1 MIGIKSFGRSILSS
15 MEQTVSNQTLGLDER
30 LSGYLQSVGVRE
42 PLVLQQLR
50 SHNAEYPQ
58 GHMQICPE
66 QGQFMAMLVKL
77 ISAKYIL
84 EVGVFTGYSSL
95 AMALA
100 LPDEGSIVACDVSA
114 EATDI
119 ARKYWQQAGVAHK
132 IDLRIA
138 PALDTL
144 QALLATGASETF
156 DLAFID
162 ADKANYPK
170 YYELC
175 LKLVRS
181 SGLILIDNVLWYGRV
196 ADPEVI
202 DQRTRILRE
211 LNAKIHQDQRVEL
224 VMLPIGDGL
233 TVARKI

>member
-1 MIGIKSFGRSILSS
+1 MSNKTIGLNNQLSA
-15 MEQTVSNQTLGLDER
+15 
-30 LSGYLQSVGVRE
+30 YLRSVGVRE
-42 PLVLQQLR
+42 SEVLQQLR
-50 SHNAEYPQ
+50 AHNTEYPQ

-77 ISAKYIL
+77 VAAKYIL

-95 AMALA
+95 VMAKAM
-100 LPDEGSIVACDVSA
+100 PDEGRMVACDVSI
-114 EATDI
+114 EATDV
-119 ARKYWQQAGVAHK
+119 AQKYWQQAGVAHK

-144 QALLATGASETF
+144 EGLLATGAGGKF

-162 ADKANYPK
+162 ADKANYPE

-175 LKLVRS
+175 LELVRS
-181 SGLILIDNVLWYGRV
+181 GGVILIDNVLWYGRV
-196 ADPEVI
+196 ADPEVV
-202 DQRTRILRE
+202 DKRTTILRD
-211 LNAKIHQDQRVEL
+211 LNLKIHQDQRVEL

-233 TVARKI
+233 TMVRKI

>member
-1 MIGIKSFGRSILSS
+1 M
-15 MEQTVSNQTLGLDER
+15 SNKTLGLDDR
-30 LSGYLQSVGVRE
+30 LSDYLRSVGVRE
-42 PLVLQQLR
+42 PEVLQQLR
-50 SHNAEYPQ
+50 SHNAGYPQ

-77 ISAKYIL
+77 VAAKYIL

-95 AMALA
+95 VMALA
-100 LPDEGSIVACDVSA
+100 MPEEGQMVACDVSVDA
-114 EATDI
+114 ADV

-144 QALLATGASETF
+144 QGLLVAGSGGKF

-162 ADKANYPK
+162 ADKANYPG

-175 LKLVRS
+175 LELVRS
-181 SGLILIDNVLWYGRV
+181 GGVILIDNVLWYGRV
-196 ADPEVI
+196 ADPDVT
-202 DQRTRILRE
+202 DKRTSILRD
-211 LNAKIHQDQRVEL
+211 LNTKIHQDQRVEL
-224 VMLPIGDGL
+224 VILPIGDGM
-233 TVARKI
+233 TVVRKL

>member
-1 MIGIKSFGRSILSS
+1 M
-15 MEQTVSNQTLGLDER
+15 SNKTLGLDDR
-30 LSGYLQSVGVRE
+30 LSDYLRSVGVRE
-42 PLVLQQLR
+42 PEVLRQLR

-77 ISAKYIL
+77 VAAKYIL

-95 AMALA
+95 VMALA
-100 LPDEGSIVACDVSA
+100 MPEEGRMVACDVSV
-114 EATDI
+114 EATDV

-144 QALLATGASETF
+144 QGLLAAGSGGKF

-162 ADKANYPK
+162 ADKANYPG

-175 LKLVRS
+175 LELVRS
-181 SGLILIDNVLWYGRV
+181 GGVILIDNVLWYGRV
-196 ADPEVI
+196 ADPDVT
-202 DQRTRILRE
+202 DKRTGILRD
-211 LNAKIHQDQRVEL
+211 LNTKIHQDQRVEL
-224 VMLPIGDGL
+224 VMLPIGDGM
-233 TVARKI
+233 TVVRKL

>member
-1 MIGIKSFGRSILSS
+1 M
-15 MEQTVSNQTLGLDER
+15 SNKTLGLDDR
-30 LSGYLQSVGVRE
+30 LSAYLRSVGVRE
-42 PLVLQQLR
+42 PEVLQQLR

-100 LPDEGSIVACDVSA
+100 LPDDGRMVACDVSA
-114 EATDI
+114 EVTDI
-119 ARKYWQQAGVAHK
+119 AQKYWQQAGVAHK
-132 IDLRIA
+132 IHLRIA
-138 PALDTL
+138 PAVDTL
-144 QALLATGASETF
+144 QGLLAAGAGGTF

-162 ADKANYPK
+162 ADKASYPE

-175 LKLVRS
+175 LELVRS
-181 SGLILIDNVLWYGRV
+181 GGVILIDNVLWYGRV
-196 ADPEVI
+196 ADPAVT
-202 DQRTRILRE
+202 DKRTSILRD
-211 LNAKIHQDQRVEL
+211 LNTKIHQDQRVEL
-224 VMLPIGDGL
+224 VILPIGDGM
-233 TVARKI
+233 TVVRKL

>member
-1 MIGIKSFGRSILSS
+1 MSDKTI
-15 MEQTVSNQTLGLDER
+15 GLDEN
-30 LSGYLQSVGVRE
+30 LSAYLRSVGLRE
-42 PLVLQQLR
+42 PEILQRLR
-50 SHNAEYPQ
+50 THNAEYPQ

-66 QGQFMAMLVKL
+66 QGQLMGMLIRL
-77 ISAKYIL
+77 LGAKRII

-95 AMALA
+95 VMALA
-100 LPDEGSIVACDVSA
+100 LPTDGLVVACDVDPV
-114 EATDI
+114 ATDV
-119 ARKYWQQAGVAHK
+119 ARSYWQQAGVTDQ

-144 QALLATGASETF
+144 NSLLADGSAGTF

-162 ADKANYPK
+162 ADKANYPE

-181 SGLILIDNVLWYGRV
+181 GGVVLIDNVLWYGQV
-196 ADPEVI
+196 ADPKVT
-202 DQRTRILRE
+202 DKRTTILRE
-211 LNAKIHQDQRVEL
+211 LNLTIHQDQRVEL

-233 TVARKI
+233 TIARKI

>member
-1 MIGIKSFGRSILSS
+1 M
-15 MEQTVSNQTLGLDER
+15 SNQSIGLDDR
-30 LSGYLQSVGVRE
+30 LSTYLRSVGVRE
-42 PLVLQQLR
+42 PEVLQQLR

-77 ISAKYIL
+77 VAAKYIL

-95 AMALA
+95 VMALA
-100 LPDEGSIVACDVSA
+100 MPEDGRMVACDVSV
-114 EATDI
+114 EATDV

-144 QALLATGASETF
+144 QGLLTAGAGGQF

-162 ADKANYPK
+162 ADKANYPE

-175 LKLVRS
+175 LELVRS
-181 SGLILIDNVLWYGRV
+181 GGVILIDNVLWYGRV
-196 ADPEVI
+196 ADPDVT
-202 DQRTRILRE
+202 DKRTSILRD
-211 LNAKIHQDQRVEL
+211 LNRKIYQDQRVEL
-224 VMLPIGDGL
+224 VMLPIGDGM
-233 TVARKI
+233 TVVRKI

>member
-1 MIGIKSFGRSILSS
+1 MTDKTI
-15 MEQTVSNQTLGLDER
+15 GLDDQLSAYLR
-30 LSGYLQSVGVRE
+30 LVGMREPEVLQS
-42 PLVLQQLR
+42 LR
-50 SHNAEYPQ
+50 LHNATYPQ

-66 QGQFMAMLVKL
+66 QGQLMGLLVKL
-77 ISAKYIL
+77 LGVKQII

-100 LPDEGSIVACDVSA
+100 LPNEGKIVACDINV

-119 ARKYWQQAGVAHK
+119 ARQYWQQAGVTHQ

-144 QALLATGASETF
+144 NSLLSAGANETF

-162 ADKANYPK
+162 ADKANYPE

-175 LKLVRS
+175 LQLVRS
-181 SGLILIDNVLWYGRV
+181 GGVILIDNVLWYGRV
-196 ADPEVI
+196 ADLSVT
-202 DQRTRILRE
+202 DKRTTILRE
-211 LNAKIHQDQRVEL
+211 LNAKIHQDPRVEL
-224 VMLPIGDGL
+224 VILPIGDGL
-233 TVARKI
+233 TLARKL

>member
-1 MIGIKSFGRSILSS
+1 M
-15 MEQTVSNQTLGLDER
+15 SNKTLGLDDR
-30 LSGYLQSVGVRE
+30 LSAYLRSVGVRE
-42 PLVLQQLR
+42 PEVLQQLR

-77 ISAKYIL
+77 ISARYIL

-100 LPDEGSIVACDVSA
+100 LPDDGRVVACDVSA
-114 EATDI
+114 EVTDV
-119 ARKYWQQAGVAHK
+119 ARKYWQMAGVAHK

-138 PALDTL
+138 PAVDTL
-144 QALLATGASETF
+144 QGLLAVGAGGTF

-162 ADKANYPK
+162 ADKASYPE

-175 LKLVRS
+175 LELVRS
-181 SGLILIDNVLWYGRV
+181 SGVILIDNVLWYGRV
-196 ADPEVI
+196 ADPDVT
-202 DQRTRILRE
+202 DKRTSILRD
-211 LNAKIHQDQRVEL
+211 LNAKIYRDQRVEL
-224 VMLPIGDGL
+224 VILPIGDGM
-233 TVARKI
+233 TVIRKI

>member
-1 MIGIKSFGRSILSS
+1 MSDKTI
-15 MEQTVSNQTLGLDER
+15 GLDEN
-30 LSGYLQSVGVRE
+30 LSAYLRSVGLRE
-42 PLVLQQLR
+42 PEILQRLR
-50 SHNAEYPQ
+50 THNAEYPQ

-66 QGQFMAMLVKL
+66 QGQLMGMLIRL
-77 ISAKYIL
+77 LGAKRII

-95 AMALA
+95 VMALA
-100 LPDEGSIVACDVSA
+100 LPTDGLVVACDVDPV
-114 EATDI
+114 ATDV
-119 ARKYWQQAGVAHK
+119 ARSYWQQAGVTDQ

-144 QALLATGASETF
+144 NSLLADGSAGTF

-162 ADKANYPK
+162 ADKANYPE

-181 SGLILIDNVLWYGRV
+181 GGVVLIDNVLWYGQV
-196 ADPEVI
+196 ADPTVT
-202 DQRTRILRE
+202 DKRTTILRE
-211 LNAKIHQDQRVEL
+211 LNLTIHQDQRVEL

-233 TVARKI
+233 TIARKI

>member
-1 MIGIKSFGRSILSS
+1 M
-15 MEQTVSNQTLGLDER
+15 SNQTLGLDDR
-30 LSGYLQSVGVRE
+30 LSDYLRSVGVRE
-42 PLVLQQLR
+42 PEVLQQLR

-66 QGQFMAMLVKL
+66 QGQFMAILVKL
-77 ISAKYIL
+77 IAAKYIL

-95 AMALA
+95 VMALA
-100 LPDEGSIVACDVSA
+100 LPDEGRMVACDVSL
-114 EATDI
+114 EATDV

-144 QALLATGASETF
+144 QGLLMAGAGGTF

-162 ADKANYPK
+162 ADKANYPE

-175 LKLVRS
+175 LELVRS
-181 SGLILIDNVLWYGRV
+181 GGVILIDNVLWYGRV
-196 ADPEVI
+196 ADLEVT
-202 DQRTRILRE
+202 DRRTSILRN
-211 LNAKIHQDQRVEL
+211 LNIKIHQDQRVEL
-224 VMLPIGDGL
+224 VILPIGDGM
-233 TVARKI
+233 TIVRKI

>member
-1 MIGIKSFGRSILSS
+1 M
-15 MEQTVSNQTLGLDER
+15 SNQTLGLDDR
-30 LSGYLQSVGVRE
+30 LSDYLRSVGVRE
-42 PLVLQQLR
+42 PEVLQQLR

-95 AMALA
+95 VMALA
-100 LPDEGSIVACDVSA
+100 LPEEGRMVACDVSV
-114 EATDI
+114 EATDV
-119 ARKYWQQAGVAHK
+119 ACKYWQQAGVAHK

-144 QALLATGASETF
+144 QGLLATGAGGTF

-162 ADKANYPK
+162 ADKANYPE

-175 LKLVRS
+175 LELVRS
-181 SGLILIDNVLWYGRV
+181 GGVILIDNVLWYGRV
-196 ADPEVI
+196 ADPEVT
-202 DQRTRILRE
+202 DKRTSILRD
-211 LNAKIHQDQRVEL
+211 LNTKIHQDQRVEL
-224 VMLPIGDGL
+224 VILPIGDGM
-233 TVARKI
+233 TVVRKF

>member
-1 MIGIKSFGRSILSS
+1 M
-15 MEQTVSNQTLGLDER
+15 SNQTLGLDDR
-30 LSGYLQSVGVRE
+30 LSDYLRSVGVRE
-42 PLVLQQLR
+42 PEVLQQLR

-95 AMALA
+95 VMALA
-100 LPDEGSIVACDVSA
+100 LPEEGRMVACDVSV
-114 EATDI
+114 EVTDV
-119 ARKYWQQAGVAHK
+119 ACKYWQQAGVAHK

-144 QALLATGASETF
+144 QGLLATGAGGTF

-162 ADKANYPK
+162 ADKANYPE

-175 LKLVRS
+175 LELVRS
-181 SGLILIDNVLWYGRV
+181 GGVILIDNVLWYGRV
-196 ADPEVI
+196 ADPEVT
-202 DQRTRILRE
+202 DKRTSILRD
-211 LNAKIHQDQRVEL
+211 LNTKIHQDQRVEL
-224 VMLPIGDGL
+224 VILPIGDGM
-233 TVARKI
+233 TVVRKL

>member
-1 MIGIKSFGRSILSS
+1 M
-15 MEQTVSNQTLGLDER
+15 SNQTLGLDDR
-30 LSGYLQSVGVRE
+30 LSDYLRSVGVRE
-42 PLVLQQLR
+42 PEVLQQLR
-50 SHNAEYPQ
+50 AHNTEYPQ

-77 ISAKYIL
+77 VAAKYIL

-95 AMALA
+95 VMALA
-100 LPDEGSIVACDVSA
+100 LPEDGRMVACDVSA
-114 EATDI
+114 EATDV

-138 PALDTL
+138 PAVDTL
-144 QALLATGASETF
+144 QGLLAAGSGGKF

-162 ADKANYPK
+162 ADKASYPE

-181 SGLILIDNVLWYGRV
+181 GGVILIDNVLWYGQV
-196 ADPEVI
+196 ADPDI
-202 DQRTRILRE
+202 TDKRTSILRD
-211 LNAKIHQDQRVEL
+211 LNIKIHQDQRVEL
-224 VMLPIGDGL
+224 VILPIGDGM
-233 TVARKI
+233 TVVRKI

>member
-1 MIGIKSFGRSILSS
+1 M
-15 MEQTVSNQTLGLDER
+15 SNKTIGLDDR
-30 LSGYLQSVGVRE
+30 LSGYLRSVGVRE
-42 PLVLQQLR
+42 PEVLQQLR
-50 SHNAEYPQ
+50 AHNAEYPQ

-77 ISAKYIL
+77 LAAKQIL

-95 AMALA
+95 VMALA
-100 LPDEGSIVACDVSA
+100 MPDEGRMVACDVSA
-114 EATDI
+114 EPTDV
-119 ARKYWQQAGVAHK
+119 AQKYWQQAGVAHK

-144 QALLATGASETF
+144 HNLLAAGAAGTF

-162 ADKANYPK
+162 ADKANYPE

-175 LKLVRS
+175 LELVRS
-181 SGLILIDNVLWYGRV
+181 GGVILIDNVLWYGQV
-196 ADPEVI
+196 ADPAVT
-202 DQRTRILRE
+202 DKRTTILRN
-211 LNAKIHQDQRVEL
+211 LNLKIHQDQRVEL

-233 TVARKI
+233 TVVRKI

>member
-1 MIGIKSFGRSILSS
+1 M
-15 MEQTVSNQTLGLDER
+15 SNQTLGLDKR
-30 LSGYLQSVGVRE
+30 LYAYLRSVGIRE
-42 PLVLQQLR
+42 PEVLQQLR
-50 SHNAEYPQ
+50 SHNTEYPQ
-58 GHMQICPE
+58 GHMQVCPE

-100 LPDEGSIVACDVSA
+100 LPDDGRIVACDVSA
-114 EATDI
+114 EATDV

-138 PALDTL
+138 PAVDTL
-144 QALLATGASETF
+144 QSLLAAGASGTF

-162 ADKANYPK
+162 ADKANYPD

-175 LKLVRS
+175 LDLVRS
-181 SGLILIDNVLWYGRV
+181 SGVILIDNVLWYGRV
-196 ADPEVI
+196 ADPEVT
-202 DQRTRILRE
+202 DKRTSILRD
-211 LNAKIHQDQRVEL
+211 LNTKIHRDQRVEL
-224 VMLPIGDGL
+224 VILPIGDGM
-233 TVARKI
+233 TVIRKI

>member
-1 MIGIKSFGRSILSS
+1 MGQRYGVKIMSDKTI
-15 MEQTVSNQTLGLDER
+15 GLDDQ
-30 LSGYLQSVGVRE
+30 LSAYLRSVGMREPEVLQS
-42 PLVLQQLR
+42 LR
-50 SHNAEYPQ
+50 FHNTTYPQ

-66 QGQFMAMLVKL
+66 QGQLMGLLVKL
-77 ISAKYIL
+77 LGVQRII

-100 LPDEGSIVACDVSA
+100 LPNEGKIVACDVSV
-114 EATDI
+114 EATDV
-119 ARKYWQQAGVAHK
+119 ARQYWQRAGVSHK

-144 QALLATGASETF
+144 NGLLLSGTEETF

-162 ADKANYPK
+162 ADKANYPE

-175 LKLVRS
+175 LQLVRS
-181 SGLILIDNVLWYGRV
+181 GGVILIDNVLWYGRV
-196 ADPEVI
+196 ADLSVT
-202 DQRTRILRE
+202 DKRTTILRE
-211 LNAKIHQDQRVEL
+211 LNARIHQDQRVEL

-233 TVARKI
+233 TLARKL

>member
-1 MIGIKSFGRSILSS
+1 M
-15 MEQTVSNQTLGLDER
+15 SNQTLGLDDR
-30 LSGYLQSVGVRE
+30 LSTYLRSVGVRE
-42 PLVLQQLR
+42 PEVLQQLR

-77 ISAKYIL
+77 VAAKYIL
-84 EVGVFTGYSSL
+84 EIGVFTGYSSL
-95 AMALA
+95 VMALA
-100 LPDEGSIVACDVSA
+100 MPEEGRMVACDVSV
-114 EATDI
+114 EATDV

-144 QALLATGASETF
+144 QGLLTAGAGGTF

-162 ADKANYPK
+162 ADKANYPE

-175 LKLVRS
+175 LDLVRS
-181 SGLILIDNVLWYGRV
+181 GGVILIDNVLWYGRV
-196 ADPEVI
+196 ADLEVN
-202 DQRTRILRE
+202 DRRTSILRD
-211 LNAKIHQDQRVEL
+211 LNTKIHQDQRVEL
-224 VMLPIGDGL
+224 VILPIGDGM
-233 TVARKI
+233 TVVRKI

>member
-1 MIGIKSFGRSILSS
+1 MSDKTI
-15 MEQTVSNQTLGLDER
+15 GLDEH
-30 LSGYLQSVGVRE
+30 LSAYLRSVGLRE
-42 PLVLQQLR
+42 PEILQRLR
-50 SHNAEYPQ
+50 THNAEYPQ

-66 QGQFMAMLVKL
+66 QGQLMGMLVKL
-77 ISAKYIL
+77 LGAKRII

-100 LPDEGSIVACDVSA
+100 LPADGLVVACDVDPV
-114 EATDI
+114 ATDV
-119 ARKYWQQAGVAHK
+119 ARSYWQQAGVADQ

-144 QALLATGASETF
+144 NNLVAEGAVGSF

-162 ADKANYPK
+162 ADKANYLE

-181 SGLILIDNVLWYGRV
+181 GGVVLIDNVLWYGQV
-196 ADPEVI
+196 ADPTVT
-202 DQRTRILRE
+202 DKRTTILRE
-211 LNAKIHQDQRVEL
+211 LNLKIHQDQRVEL

-233 TVARKI
+233 TIARKI

>member
-1 MIGIKSFGRSILSS
+1 MSDKTI
-15 MEQTVSNQTLGLDER
+15 GLDDR
-30 LSGYLQSVGVRE
+30 LSTYLRSVGVRE
-42 PLVLQQLR
+42 PEILQQLR
-50 SHNAEYPQ
+50 FHNANYPQ

-77 ISAKYIL
+77 VAAQDIL

-100 LPDEGSIVACDVSA
+100 LPAEGRIVACDVSI
-114 EATDI
+114 ESTDI
-119 ARKYWQQAGVAHK
+119 AQKYWQQAGVAHK

-144 QALLATGASETF
+144 QSLVATGASETF

-162 ADKANYPK
+162 ADKANYPE

-175 LKLVRS
+175 WQLVRS
-181 SGLILIDNVLWYGRV
+181 GGLILIDNVLWYGRV
-196 ADPEVI
+196 ADTEVT
-202 DQRTRILRE
+202 DQRTTIIRN
-211 LNAKIHQDQRVEL
+211 LNLKIHQDQRVEL

-233 TVARKI
+233 TVVRKL

>member
-1 MIGIKSFGRSILSS
+1 M
-15 MEQTVSNQTLGLDER
+15 SNQTLGLDDR
-30 LSGYLQSVGVRE
+30 LSDYLRSVGVRE
-42 PLVLQQLR
+42 PEVLQQLR
-50 SHNAEYPQ
+50 SHNAGYPQ

-77 ISAKYIL
+77 VAAKYIL

-95 AMALA
+95 VMALA
-100 LPDEGSIVACDVSA
+100 LPDEGRIVACDVSV
-114 EATDI
+114 EATDV

-144 QALLATGASETF
+144 QGLLAAGSGGKF

-162 ADKANYPK
+162 ADKANYPE

-175 LKLVRS
+175 LDLVRS
-181 SGLILIDNVLWYGRV
+181 GGVILIDNVLWYGRV
-196 ADPEVI
+196 ADLDVT
-202 DQRTRILRE
+202 DKRTSILRD
-211 LNAKIHQDQRVEL
+211 LNTKIHQDQRVEL
-224 VMLPIGDGL
+224 VILPIGDGM
-233 TVARKI
+233 TVVRKL

>member
-1 MIGIKSFGRSILSS
+1 M
-15 MEQTVSNQTLGLDER
+15 SNKTLGLDDR
-30 LSGYLQSVGVRE
+30 LSSYLRSVGVRE
-42 PLVLQQLR
+42 PAVLQQLR

-77 ISAKYIL
+77 IAAKQIL
-84 EVGVFTGYSSL
+84 EIGVFTGYSSL
-95 AMALA
+95 VMALA
-100 LPDEGSIVACDVSA
+100 LPDDGRMVACDVSA

-119 ARKYWQQAGVAHK
+119 AQKYWQQAGVAHK

-138 PALDTL
+138 PAVDTL
-144 QALLATGASETF
+144 QDLLAAGETF

-162 ADKANYPK
+162 ADKATYPE

-181 SGLILIDNVLWYGRV
+181 SGVILIDNVLWYGQV
-196 ADPEVI
+196 ADPNVT
-202 DQRTRILRE
+202 DKRTSILRD

-224 VMLPIGDGL
+224 VMLPIGDGM
-233 TVARKI
+233 TVIRRL

>member
-1 MIGIKSFGRSILSS
+1 
-15 MEQTVSNQTLGLDER
+15 MEPKKMSDKTIGLDDR
-30 LSGYLQSVGVRE
+30 LSAYLRSVGLREPKVLQS
-42 PLVLQQLR
+42 LR
-50 SHNAEYPQ
+50 THNAEYPQ

-66 QGQFMAMLVKL
+66 QGQLMGLLVTL
-77 ISAKYIL
+77 LGAKRII

-100 LPDEGSIVACDVSA
+100 LPSDGRILACDVDA
-114 EATDI
+114 VATEI
-119 ARKYWQQAGVAHK
+119 AQRYWQQAGVADK

-144 QALLATGASETF
+144 QSLLAGGAAGTY

-162 ADKANYPK
+162 ADKANYPE

-175 LKLVRS
+175 LELVRS
-181 SGLILIDNVLWYGRV
+181 GGVVLIDNVLWYGQV
-196 ADPEVI
+196 ADPTVN
-202 DQRTRILRE
+202 DKRTTILRE
-211 LNAKIHQDQRVEL
+211 LNLKIHQDQRVEL

-233 TVARKI
+233 TIARKI